1 MAFKKTPASPLEPI
15 TARVSLEAAR
25 RLRVA
30 AALENLSTGQLL
42 DRLLLTHL
50 PPIKDMLSEA
60 PIPPSAPAPS
70 KTPKPTHR
78 KESL

>member
-1 MAFKKTPASPLEPI
+1 MAIKKVPTSPVEPI
-15 TARVSLEAAR
+15 TARVSPEAAR

-50 PPIKDMLSEA
+50 PPIKEMLSES
-60 PIPPSAPAPS
+60 PSPPPAQTS
-70 KTPKPTHR
+70 KKAPKPT
-78 KESL
+78 L

>member
-1 MAFKKTPASPLEPI
+1 MSVALKKHPKDPMEPI

-30 AALENLSTGQLL
+30 AALEALSTGQLL

-50 PPIKDMLSEA
+50 PPIKDMLSES
-60 PIPPSAPAPS
+60 PRPPSAPAPR
-70 KTPKPTHR
+70 KTPKPTA
-78 KESL
+78 

>member
-1 MAFKKTPASPLEPI
+1 VALKKIPTSPVEPI

-50 PPIKDMLSEA
+50 PPIKEMLSES
-60 PIPPSAPAPS
+60 PSPPPAQTS
-70 KTPKPTHR
+70 KKAPKPT
-78 KESL
+78 L

>member
-1 MAFKKTPASPLEPI
+1 MAPNRKSETPLAPL
-15 TARVSLEAAR
+15 TARVSAEAAR

-50 PPIKDMLSEA
+50 PPLTEMMAGQSQQA
-60 PIPPSAPAPS
+60 PKAP
-70 KTPKPTHR
+70 
-78 KESL
+78 EE

>member
-1 MAFKKTPASPLEPI
+1 MSVSSKKAAKSQVEPI

-30 AALENLSTGQLL
+30 AALEALSTGQLL

-50 PPIKDMLSEA
+50 PPIKDMLNE
-60 PIPPSAPAPS
+60 PPAPGR
-70 KTPKPTHR
+70 TPKATH
-78 KESL
+78 

>member
-1 MAFKKTPASPLEPI
+1 MAVALKKISTSPVEPI

-50 PPIKDMLSEA
+50 PPIKEMLSES
-60 PIPPSAPAPS
+60 PSPPPAQTS
-70 KTPKPTHR
+70 KKAPKPT
-78 KESL
+78 L